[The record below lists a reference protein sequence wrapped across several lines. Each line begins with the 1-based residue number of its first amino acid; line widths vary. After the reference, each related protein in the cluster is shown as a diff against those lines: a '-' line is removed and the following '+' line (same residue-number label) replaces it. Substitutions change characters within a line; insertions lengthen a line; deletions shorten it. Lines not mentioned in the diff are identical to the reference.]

1 MKSKDPDHKSPVAK
15 DQFRC
20 YKCELPAHIN
30 SGGWNELEP
39 GLEMKACNDCYKVK
53 K

>member
-1 MKSKDPDHKSPVAK
+1 MKSKDPDCKLPVAK

-20 YKCELPAHIN
+20 GFCELPVALD
-30 SGGWNELEP
+30 SGGWNEIEP
-39 GLEMKACNDCYKVK
+39 GVELKACNDCYKVK